1 MVDRQ
6 TFNLRAGS
14 SILPAPTRSETRLQP
29 RGSDADPEPMT
40 TLGGSLFL
48 IAVGAILAFA
58 VTVEAEGFD
67 INMIGV
73 ILMIVGG
80 VSIVLQIVVMN
91 KMVEGPR
98 RTGNGLSGRDT
109 SYDGDD

>member
-1 MVDRQ
+1 
-6 TFNLRAGS
+6 
-14 SILPAPTRSETRLQP
+14 
-29 RGSDADPEPMT
+29 MT

-58 VTVEAEGFD
+58 VSVEAEGFD

-80 VSIVLQIVVMN
+80 IGLLAAFLLEQPYGFRRRVVVERRDDVL
-91 KMVEGPR
+91 
-98 RTGNGLSGRDT
+98 
-109 SYDGDD
+109 